1 MDYFLVKWIHIISS
15 TILFGTGLGSAFYM
29 FMANR
34 SKEKSFIHFATKYVV
49 IADWVFT
56 TPAVIIQLGT
66 GLWLMHLTGRSFDE
80 KWILQ
85 ALILYVFVG
94 LCWLPVVWMQI
105 KMRDIVQTSILE
117 KTNLPKN
124 YW

>member
-1 MDYFLVKWIHIISS
+1 
-15 TILFGTGLGSAFYM
+15 
-29 FMANR
+29 
-34 SKEKSFIHFATKYVV
+34 
-49 IADWVFT
+49 
-56 TPAVIIQLGT
+56 
-66 GLWLMHLTGRSFDE
+66 MHLTGRSFDE

-124 YW
+124 YWQFERWWVILGAIAFPAVIYIFYLMVFKPV